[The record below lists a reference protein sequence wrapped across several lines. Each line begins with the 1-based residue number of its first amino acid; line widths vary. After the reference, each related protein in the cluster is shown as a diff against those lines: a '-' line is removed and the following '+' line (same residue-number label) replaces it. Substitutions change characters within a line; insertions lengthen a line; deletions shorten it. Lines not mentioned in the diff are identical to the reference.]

1 MAPPSGPADR
11 SIGSGRRPAA
21 YRPTLWRL
29 AGPLVFA
36 SPPWI
41 RPARSSDPLRPAR
54 LEFGLARRPSS
65 WLFAVDRL
73 KVGSSFS
80 CVKEYS
86 GRAVPALAAAVRPR
100 RAAHQRRRGAAVL
113 APPRARRLPPAD
125 RRGVQAHRGL
135 GRPAAVHSTSSA
147 PPATG
152 SAGRCPSK
160 RCQRC
165 CAGGR
170 SRPSFGLPY
179 SEWFP
184 LPSRFAASNGLQWR
198 PVMSHNRGSRR
209 DPCSQGG
216 GK

>member
-1 MAPPSGPADR
+1 MAPPSGPPDR

-41 RPARSSDPLRPAR
+41 RPARSSGPLRPAR

-80 CVKEYS
+80 YVKEY
-86 GRAVPALAAAVRPR
+86 
-100 RAAHQRRRGAAVL
+100 RGAGC
-113 APPRARRLPPAD
+113 ARTSSRSSTSTDCTSAASLRWHHPERGWLPPAD
-125 RRGVQAHRGL
+125 RRGVRAHRGL
-135 GRPAAVHSTSSA
+135 GRPGAAHSASSA

-170 SRPSFGLPY
+170 GRPSFGLPY

-184 LPSRFAASNGLQWR
+184 LPSRFAAWNGLQWR

-209 DPCSQGG
+209 DSRSQGE